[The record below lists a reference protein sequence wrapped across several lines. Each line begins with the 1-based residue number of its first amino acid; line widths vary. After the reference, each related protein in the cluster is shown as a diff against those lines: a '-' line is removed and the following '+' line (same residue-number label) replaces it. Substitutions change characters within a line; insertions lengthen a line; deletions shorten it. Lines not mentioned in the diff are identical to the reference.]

1 MKQTETV
8 LPEATEEAPGMV
20 FPCEIGVKIFIN
32 NDSAD
37 EVIVREFVIGHLDD
51 KHLRDW
57 RCRESSGGKY
67 IAITALVQAQ
77 SREHIDALYEALHA
91 HDQVIMTI

>member
-8 LPEATEEAPGMV
+8 VPEATEEAPGMV

-32 NDSAD
+32 NDLTH
-37 EVIVREFVIGHLDD
+37 EVIVREFVTGHLNDQY
-51 KHLRDW
+51 LNDW
-57 RCRESSGGKY
+57 SSRESSGGKY
-67 IAITALVQAQ
+67 LAITARVSAQ
-77 SREHIDALYEALHA
+77 SRAHIDALYEALHA